1 MEVESAILSCKN
13 RTPSDLGQ
21 SRNPCVQSRKL
32 HSEYVFPCSEE
43 VETSSVKSKLRFYQ
57 RFLGGIG
64 GGLLRPSFWVAYFVQ
79 NSAARSSG
87 RSQTIATK
95 RVCMQASVTCL
106 LIWDNIAVL
115 VIPEAC
121 VFREIMFHSNVEKI
135 EETLVQ
141 VKGTLVFRFRPVI
154 NSLMAQVLARLSL
167 DCAIPQNGRREATA

>member
-13 RTPSDLGQ
+13 HTPSDLGQ

-106 LIWDNIAVL
+106 LIETILLCWWFQKL
-115 VIPEAC
+115 V
-121 VFREIMFHSNVEKI
+121 FSEIMFHSNVEKM